1 MGHDHHHHGDHGHAH
16 HSPTANDAAF
26 GIGVALN
33 LGFVLVEAY
42 FGIVANSVALLS
54 DAAHNLSDVLAL
66 AIAWGAA
73 RLARS
78 APTKHRTYGLR
89 RTSILAALVNAA
101 ALLLVVGGIAWE
113 AMSRLVRPE
122 AVAGGTVI
130 AVALV
135 GALINA
141 ATAMLFFSRRR
152 SDLNVRGAYLHMA
165 ADAAISLGVALSG
178 ALILATGWTWL
189 DPASSLL
196 VSAVIVWATWDL
208 LADSVRLALDAVPS
222 GIDPHAVEAF
232 LGGLPG
238 VAAVHDLHIWG
249 MSTTEAALTA
259 HLVMPQPPADDH
271 FINRACH
278 DLQHRFQI
286 GHVTLQI
293 EHGTADLHCRQ
304 APEDAV

>member
-1 MGHDHHHHGDHGHAH
+1 MAHDHDHHHGHSHA
-16 HSPTANDAAF
+16 PATNDAAF

-33 LGFVLVEAY
+33 LAFVAVETY

-66 AIAWGAA
+66 LIAWGAA
-73 RLARS
+73 WLARS
-78 APTKHRTYGLR
+78 ARTKHRTYGMR
-89 RTSILAALVNAA
+89 RTSILAALVNAVV
-101 ALLLVVGGIAWE
+101 LLLVVGGVAWE
-113 AMSRLVRPE
+113 ALSRLINPE
-122 AVAGGTVI
+122 PVASGTVI

-135 GALINA
+135 GAVINT
-141 ATAMLFFSRRR
+141 ATALLFFTRGRT
-152 SDLNVRGAYLHMA
+152 DLNVRGAYLHMA
-165 ADAAISLGVALSG
+165 ADAAVSLGVALSG
-178 ALILATGWTWL
+178 AVILWTGWTWL
-189 DPASSLL
+189 DPASSL
-196 VSAVIVWATWDL
+196 VISVVIVWATWGL
-208 LADSVRLALDAVPS
+208 LADSIRLALDAVPS

-271 FINRACH
+271 FLNGACYE
-278 DLQHRFQI
+278 LQHRFHI
-286 GHVTLQI
+286 GPGTIQI